1 MDIIIRTSRLQR
13 KAIQN
18 ALLFYIHLQNIN
30 FALAFK
36 RLAKNGFIDSEA
48 ALNDGYKENALKMQ
62 EYVLQKTDKSE
73 EEQKKF
79 KKKKKTIEEWLN
91 TICDSVFPFS
101 EDSEEEKDE
110 ILLYVPDVTEEE
122 LYILKDALE
131 FYMRIALGQ
140 WDEFTNSISPFSLSR
155 LDDVKPYYTYRD
167 QIFNIYNRNG
177 HYDMSSS
184 FGIGSKKLQEGVRR
198 CYEMEH
204 EILNQL
210 EIAPYCGIYS
220 MKWANDSEKL
230 PSLYLEATY
239 LFQFDGDKE
248 KTIRQLD
255 EMCLQKK
262 KFSPSTNKTNKNCLS
277 PYRIFSDQP
286 DTLYLP
292 IRNQNGVVYEP
303 LEKGMYVYQ
312 KRNGYYVITKNEI
325 KDITDQHL
333 AENKDIYK

>member
-18 ALLFYIHLQNIN
+18 ALLFYIHLQNTN

-48 ALNDGYKENALKMQ
+48 ALNDSYKENALKMQ

-73 EEQKKF
+73 EGQKTF
-79 KKKKKTIEEWLN
+79 KKKKKTVEKWLN
-91 TICDSVFPFS
+91 TICDTVFPS
-101 EDSEEEKDE
+101 YEESEENKDE

-122 LYILKDALE
+122 LYILKDVLE

-140 WDEFTNSISPFSLSR
+140 WDEFTNSISPFLLSR

-177 HYDMSSS
+177 HYDMASS

-210 EIAPYCGIYS
+210 KIAPYCGIYS
-220 MKWANDSEKL
+220 MKWANDSERM
-230 PSLYLEATY
+230 PGVCLEAKY
-239 LFQFDGDKE
+239 LFQYDGDKE
-248 KTIRQLD
+248 KAIRQLD
-255 EMCLQKK
+255 DMSLQKK
-262 KFSPSTNKTNKNCLS
+262 HYSSSINKNCLS

-286 DTLYLP
+286 DILYLP
-292 IRNQNGVVYEP
+292 IRNQNGVLYEP

-312 KRNGYYVITKNEI
+312 KRNGYYVISKYEI
-325 KDITDQHL
+325 KNVMDQYP